1 MTTISNTMK
10 LTVLALALAGSVT
23 TASAKPITQPI
34 VGGPTRPP
42 IPTTSA
48 HPAQEC
54 IEAGGRKWLCTP
66 PDYIDQGLKTL
77 LPVGR
82 S

>member
-10 LTVLALALAGSVT
+10 LIVLALALAGSAT
-23 TASAKPITQPI
+23 TASAKPTQPI
-34 VGGPTRPP
+34 VGGPTRPT

-54 IEAGGRKWLCTP
+54 LSAGGRTWLCTP
-66 PDYIDQGLKTL
+66 TETVEKVLKTL
-77 LPVGR
+77 LP
-82 S
+82 